1 MQGVEIMQYYQRMKD
16 LREDADKNQ
25 TDIAKLLNVTQTAYS
40 KWEKGQRDITIE
52 NLIIL
57 AKYYN
62 VDMNYITGV
71 TNIARPFPR

>member
-1 MQGVEIMQYYQRMKD
+1 MQYYQRMKD

-25 TDIAKLLNVTQTAYS
+25 TEIAKLLNVSQTAYS

-62 VDMNYITGV
+62 VDMNYMTGI
-71 TNIARPFPR
+71 TNIARPFPH